1 MKKDYETMRAELWC
15 SVYVAY
21 VGASNS
27 TKSEGAKNWAD
38 TATNAFDERFK
49 ERLTKADGQ
58 EVKP

>member
-27 TKSEGAKNWAD
+27 TESKGAGNWAD
-38 TATNAFDERFK
+38 SAVTKFDERFK
-49 ERLTKADGQ
+49 ERLTKADEQ
-58 EVKP
+58 EKKA